1 MTTEEIARDSL
12 TCAGKKQILFERQKH
27 LLAEFLG
34 GTR

>member
-12 TCAGKKQILFERQKH
+12 TCAGKKQILFEWQKH
-27 LLAEFLG
+27 LLAEFLC